1 MPEKIELKFICLLEN
16 KNEDLPGCILLGVLN
31 SDVKIPIL
39 IGEHETETLA
49 LSIKGI
55 KRRRPSAQDLFVEL
69 LCCSG
74 MTLKE
79 VFIYHY
85 DAGVYKAELVMENR
99 NGIYRID
106 SRPSD
111 AIYIQQKLNVPIY
124 TTREVLD
131 EAGIITDKEKKKA
144 VSNLKPKNR
153 LSSID
158 IYDLQKMLN
167 IAIKNEDYE
176 QAAQIHAEIK
186 HRSEQK

>member
-1 MPEKIELKFICLLEN
+1 MAIVISTSKGEKVFSVFNTLFLFILCIIFILPVWHVAMGSISDPLLVAAHSGLFLK
-16 KNEDLPGCILLGVLN
+16 PLGE
-31 SDVKIPIL
+31 I
-39 IGEHETETLA
+39 TL
-49 LSIKGI
+49 G
-55 KRRRPSAQDLFVEL
+55 
-69 LCCSG
+69 G
-74 MTLKE
+74 
-79 VFIYHY
+79 Y
-85 DAGVYKAELVMENR
+85 ELVMENR
-99 NGIYRID
+99 NGMYRID